1 MVLWNDLKL
10 VLTLIF
16 FMYLLKWSSDI
27 TGSKMLGII
36 LAAIV
41 AYLTFFSHFE
51 ILILVLIFFFGYPFF
66 EKIAEGFK
74 EEEKK

>member
-1 MVLWNDLKL
+1 MAELWADIKL

-16 FMYLLKWSSDI
+16 FLYLLKWTSDI

-36 LAAIV
+36 LAAVV

-51 ILILVLIFFFGYPFF
+51 ILVLVLIFFFGYPFF
-66 EKIAEGFK
+66 EKLAEGFGGN
-74 EEEKK
+74 EE